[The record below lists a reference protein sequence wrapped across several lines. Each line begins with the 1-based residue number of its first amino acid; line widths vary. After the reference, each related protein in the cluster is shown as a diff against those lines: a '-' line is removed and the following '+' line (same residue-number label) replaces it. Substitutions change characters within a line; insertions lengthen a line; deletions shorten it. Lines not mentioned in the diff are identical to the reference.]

1 MSQNDASVLIVPKK
15 PLRCHHFCLDYVIH
29 LVYYLFVMSDRK
41 KEIKNGIIS
50 SLPIAV
56 GYLGVSFT
64 FGILA
69 VSYGISPL
77 TATVISLLNLTSA
90 GQFAGIT
97 AIASG
102 AGYFELFLTQLVI
115 NLRYSLMSLSLS
127 QKLSHDFNTP
137 KRLISSFVITDEIFA
152 VAASQEKPVTFHFML
167 GLGVPPI
174 IGWTL
179 GTFLG
184 AAAGALLPDAVL
196 SALSI
201 ALYAMFVAIVLPPAR
216 EHRPIAI
223 VAIIAL
229 AISCIIYYLP
239 ALDGISSG
247 FSVIITT
254 IIAAG
259 IGAVFFPIPD
269 EREADS

>member
-1 MSQNDASVLIVPKK
+1 M
-15 PLRCHHFCLDYVIH
+15 
-29 LVYYLFVMSDRK
+29 VYYLFVMSETIN
-41 KEIKNGIIS
+41 EIKKGIIGS
-50 SLPIAV
+50 IPIAL

-69 VSYGISPL
+69 VSYGINPG
-77 TATVISLLNLTSA
+77 TATMISLLNLTSA

-97 AIASG
+97 AIAKG
-102 AGYFELFLTQLVI
+102 AGYLELFLTQFVI

-127 QKLSHDFNTP
+127 QKLDKEFKTP
-137 KRLISSFVITDEIFA
+137 KRLVASFVITDEIFA
-152 VAASQEKPVTFHFML
+152 VASARDCAVTFPFMI

-174 IGWTL
+174 IGWSL

-184 AAAGALLPDAVL
+184 ATAGSLLPQTAL

-216 EHRPIAI
+216 EHKPIAI
-223 VAIIAL
+223 VAVIAL
-229 AISCIIYYLP
+229 LISCGIYYIP
-239 ALDGISSG
+239 VFKMISSG

-259 IGAVFFPIPD
+259 IGAFLFPIPD
-269 EREADS
+269 VNEADS

>member
-1 MSQNDASVLIVPKK
+1 
-15 PLRCHHFCLDYVIH
+15 
-29 LVYYLFVMSDRK
+29 MSDIN
-41 KEIKNGIIS
+41 KEIKTGMFD
-50 SLPIAV
+50 SLPIAA

-69 VSYGISPL
+69 VSYGIDAG
-77 TATVISLLNLTSA
+77 TATLISLLNLTSA

-97 AIASG
+97 AIAGG
-102 AGYFELFLTQLVI
+102 AGYLELFLTQFII

-127 QKLSHDFNTP
+127 QKLSKDFDTK
-137 KRLISSFVITDEIFA
+137 KRLIASFVITDEIFA
-152 VAASQEKPVTFHFML
+152 VASSKEEPVRFPYMV

-184 AAAGALLPDAVL
+184 AVAGSNLPASIG
-196 SALSI
+196 SALSV

-216 EHRPIAI
+216 EHRP
-223 VAIIAL
+223 VALVAVIAL
-229 AISCIIYYLP
+229 VISCLLYYIP
-239 ALDGISSG
+239 AFDNIGSG

-259 IGAVFFPIPD
+259 LGAVFFPV
-269 EREADS
+269 EE

>member
-1 MSQNDASVLIVPKK
+1 MKLIPFWSII
-15 PLRCHHFCLDYVIH
+15 C
-29 LVYYLFVMSDRK
+29 FVMSKNTDEMK
-41 KEIKNGIIS
+41 KGIID

-69 VSYGISPL
+69 VSYGIDAK

-102 AGYFELFLTQLVI
+102 AGYFELFLTQLII

-127 QKLSHDFNTP
+127 QKLSSDFHTP
-137 KRLISSFVITDEIFA
+137 KRLISSFVVTDEIFA
-152 VAASQEKPVTFHFML
+152 VASSREVPVTFPYML

-179 GTFLG
+179 GTLLG
-184 AAAGALLPDAVL
+184 AIAGSQLPASIN
-196 SALSI
+196 SALSV
-201 ALYAMFVAIVLPPAR
+201 ALYGMFVAIVLPPAR
-216 EHRPIAI
+216 EHRP
-223 VAIIAL
+223 VALVAVIAL
-229 AISCIIYYLP
+229 AISCLLYYVP
-239 ALDGISSG
+239 AFDGLGSG
-247 FSVIITT
+247 FAVIITT
-254 IIAAG
+254 LVAAG
-259 IGAVFFPIPD
+259 LGAMLFPVND
-269 EREADS
+269 KGEDQ